1 MVTSP
6 AHSKIFILD
15 FGSQY
20 TQVIA
25 RRVRELQVYS
35 EIVRF
40 DISAAEIV
48 KLKANGIILSG
59 GPASVYDKGAPQV
72 DPQIFSLGIPVLGI
86 CYGMQLMAHD
96 LGGQVEFS
104 ARREYGPGILHM
116 TDGSPLFDGIG
127 DQLDIWNSHG
137 DKVTALPAGFRAA
150 ARTENSKFAA
160 IEDPKRELYALQFH
174 PEVSH
179 TPRGKEILQ
188 NFVYHICHCA
198 MDWTMG
204 SFIEEACARIREQV
218 GDQKVVLGLSG
229 GVDSSVTAALLHKA
243 VGDQLTC
250 IFVNNGLLRSREE
263 EMVQRVFGENFHVR
277 LKYVDASQRFLSLLK
292 GVTDPE
298 QKRKI
303 IGNEFIEVFQR
314 ATEELLEEDRRNGA
328 RKHGGYKFLAQGTLY
343 PDVIESVSIEGNP
356 AQVIKSHHNV
366 GGLPEKMHFALV
378 EPVRQLFKDE
388 VRQLGSQLGLPKEIV
403 YRQPFPGP
411 GLAVRILGEVTPERL
426 SILRE
431 ADTIV
436 VSEMESS
443 DWYYRVWQSFAVL
456 LPVRSVGVM
465 GDQRTYE
472 NTIVLRIVE
481 SQDGMTAD
489 WMRLPYELLARISSR
504 ISNEVRGVNRV
515 CYDISSKP
523 PSTILRGRKAWR
535 SCAEAQGE
543 IAKYPKRLRACRRRQ
558 TGAAQGVFRFDIA
571 LRSGI
576 SNSARRDKIKQ
587 LWHIVF
593 EN

>member
-1 MVTSP
+1 MKTVTP
-6 AHSKIFILD
+6 AHSKILILD
-15 FGSQY
+15 FGAQY

-25 RRVRELQVYS
+25 RRVRECQVYS

-40 DISAAEIV
+40 DVSAGDV
-48 KLKANGIILSG
+48 KKLKPNGIILSG
-59 GPASVYDKGAPQV
+59 GPASVYDQDAPHV

-86 CYGMQLMAHD
+86 CYGMQLMAHH

-104 ARREYGPGILHM
+104 ARREYGAAVLHVM
-116 TDGSPLFDGIG
+116 DGSRLFEGLG
-127 DQLDIWNSHG
+127 PQLDIWNSHG
-137 DKVTALPAGFRAA
+137 DKVTALPAGFHAA
-150 ARTENSKFAA
+150 ARTENSPFAA
-160 IEDPKRELYALQFH
+160 IENSERNLFAVQFH
-174 PEVSH
+174 PEVAH

-204 SFIEEACARIREQV
+204 SFIEEACERIRRQV
-218 GDQKVVLGLSG
+218 GDEKVVLGLSG

-243 VGDQLTC
+243 IGDQLTC

-263 EMVQRVFGENFHVR
+263 EMVQRVFGENFRVR
-277 LKYVDASQRFLSLLK
+277 LKYVDASERFLRSLK
-292 GVTDPE
+292 GVSDPE

-303 IGNEFIEVFQR
+303 IGNEFIEVFQH

-328 RKHGGYKFLAQGTLY
+328 GKHGGYKFLAQGTLY

-356 AQVIKSHHNV
+356 SQMIKSHHNV
-366 GGLPEKMHFALV
+366 GGLPEKMHFQLV

-388 VRQLGSQLGLPKEIV
+388 VRQLGLQLGLPKEIV

-489 WMRLPYELLARISSR
+489 WVRLPYELLARISAR

-523 PSTILRGRKAWR
+523 PSTIEW
-535 SCAEAQGE
+535 E
-543 IAKYPKRLRACRRRQ
+543 
-558 TGAAQGVFRFDIA
+558 
-571 LRSGI
+571 
-576 SNSARRDKIKQ
+576 
-587 LWHIVF
+587 
-593 EN
+593 

>member
-1 MVTSP
+1 MKTVAP
-6 AHSKIFILD
+6 AHSKILILD
-15 FGSQY
+15 FGAQY

-25 RRVRELQVYS
+25 RRVRECQVYS

-40 DISAAEIV
+40 DISAGDV
-48 KLKANGIILSG
+48 KRLKPNGIILSG
-59 GPASVYDKGAPQV
+59 GPASVYDQDAPHV

-86 CYGMQLMAHD
+86 CYGMQLMAHH

-104 ARREYGPGILHM
+104 ARREYGAAVLHVM
-116 TDGSPLFDGIG
+116 DGSRLFEGLG
-127 DQLDIWNSHG
+127 PQLDIWNSHG
-137 DKVTALPAGFRAA
+137 DKVTALPAGFHAA
-150 ARTENSKFAA
+150 ARTENSPFAA
-160 IEDPKRELYALQFH
+160 IENSERNLFAVQFH
-174 PEVSH
+174 PEVAH
-179 TPRGKEILQ
+179 TPRGREILQ

-204 SFIEEACARIREQV
+204 SFIEEACERIRRQV
-218 GDQKVVLGLSG
+218 GDEKVVLGLSG

-243 VGDQLTC
+243 IGDQLTC

-263 EMVQRVFGENFHVR
+263 EMVQRVFGENFRVR
-277 LKYVDASQRFLSLLK
+277 LKYVDASERFLRSLK

-303 IGNEFIEVFQR
+303 IGNEFIEVFQH

-328 RKHGGYKFLAQGTLY
+328 GKHGGYKFLAQGTLY

-356 AQVIKSHHNV
+356 SQMIKSHHNV
-366 GGLPEKMHFALV
+366 GGLPEKMHFQLV

-388 VRQLGSQLGLPKEIV
+388 VRQLGLQLGLPKEIV

-489 WMRLPYELLARISSR
+489 WVRLPYELLARISAG

-523 PSTILRGRKAWR
+523 PSTIEW
-535 SCAEAQGE
+535 E
-543 IAKYPKRLRACRRRQ
+543 
-558 TGAAQGVFRFDIA
+558 
-571 LRSGI
+571 
-576 SNSARRDKIKQ
+576 
-587 LWHIVF
+587 
-593 EN
+593 

>member
-1 MVTSP
+1 MIRQASIACPKLIRSAVKTVAPS
-6 AHSKIFILD
+6 AHSKILILD

-25 RRVRELQVYS
+25 RRIRECQVYS
-35 EIVRF
+35 EIVPF
-40 DISAAEIV
+40 DTPAAEIARM
-48 KLKANGIILSG
+48 KPNGLILSG
-59 GPASVYDKGAPQV
+59 GPASVYDKGAPHL
-72 DPQIFSLGIPVLGI
+72 DPKIFSLGIPVLGI
-86 CYGMQLMAHD
+86 CYGMQLMAHH
-96 LGGQVEFS
+96 LGGEVEFS
-104 ARREYGPGILHM
+104 ARREYGPGMLHI
-116 TDGSPLFDGIG
+116 TDSSQLFDGLGEQI
-127 DQLDIWNSHG
+127 DIWSSHG
-137 DKVTALPAGFRAA
+137 DKVTTLPAGFREA

-160 IEDPKRELYALQFH
+160 IEDPGRKLYGLQFH
-174 PEVSH
+174 PEVAH

-204 SFIEEACARIREQV
+204 SFIEEACARVRKQV
-218 GDQKVVLGLSG
+218 GNQKVVLGLSG

-243 VGDQLTC
+243 IGDQLTC

-263 EMVQRVFGENFHVR
+263 EIVQRVFGENFHVR
-277 LKYVDASQRFLSLLK
+277 LKYVDASERFLALLK

-298 QKRKI
+298 IKRKL
-303 IGNEFIEVFQR
+303 IGNEFIKVFQH
-314 ATEELLEEDRRNGA
+314 ATEELLQEDQKNGGGC
-328 RKHGGYKFLAQGTLY
+328 GGYKFLAQGTLY

-366 GGLPEKMHFALV
+366 GGLPEKMHFQLV

-388 VRQLGSQLGLPKEIV
+388 VRQAGLQLGLPKEIV

-489 WMRLPYELLARISSR
+489 WVRLPYELLARISTR
-504 ISNEVRGVNRV
+504 ISNEVKGVNRV

-523 PSTILRGRKAWR
+523 PSTIEW
-535 SCAEAQGE
+535 E
-543 IAKYPKRLRACRRRQ
+543 
-558 TGAAQGVFRFDIA
+558 
-571 LRSGI
+571 
-576 SNSARRDKIKQ
+576 
-587 LWHIVF
+587 
-593 EN
+593 

>member
-1 MVTSP
+1 VASP
-6 AHSKIFILD
+6 AHSRILILD

-25 RRVRELQVYS
+25 RRIRECQVYS
-35 EIVRF
+35 EIIRF
-40 DISAAEIV
+40 DMPAAEIAE
-48 KLKANGIILSG
+48 LGPNGLILSG
-59 GPASVYDKGAPQV
+59 GPASVYDKGAPHL
-72 DPQIFSLGIPVLGI
+72 DPEIFSLGVPVLG
-86 CYGMQLMAHD
+86 MLMAHH
-96 LGGQVEFS
+96 LGGQVVFTG
-104 ARREYGPGILHM
+104 RREYGAGTLHIANGSQLL
-116 TDGSPLFDGIG
+116 DGLGPQIDV
-127 DQLDIWNSHG
+127 WNSHG
-137 DKVTALPAGFRAA
+137 DEVTALPKGFRAA
-150 ARTENSKFAA
+150 GRTESSNFAA
-160 IEDPKRELYALQFH
+160 VEDPQRKLYGLQFH
-174 PEVSH
+174 PEVAH

-204 SFIEEACARIREQV
+204 SFIEEACARIRKQV

-243 VGDQLTC
+243 IGDQLTC

-263 EMVQRVFGENFHVR
+263 EIVQRVFGENFHVR
-277 LKYVDASQRFLSLLK
+277 LKYVDASERFLALLK

-298 QKRKI
+298 TKRKL
-303 IGNEFIEVFQR
+303 IGNEFIKVFQH
-314 ATEELLEEDRRNGA
+314 ATEELLEEDQKNGA

-366 GGLPEKMHFALV
+366 GGLPEKMHFELV

-388 VRQLGSQLGLPKEIV
+388 VRQAGLQLGLPKDIV

-431 ADTIV
+431 ADMIV

-489 WMRLPYELLARISSR
+489 WVRIPYELLARISAR
-504 ISNEVRGVNRV
+504 ISNEVKGVNRV

-523 PSTILRGRKAWR
+523 PSTIEW
-535 SCAEAQGE
+535 E
-543 IAKYPKRLRACRRRQ
+543 
-558 TGAAQGVFRFDIA
+558 
-571 LRSGI
+571 
-576 SNSARRDKIKQ
+576 
-587 LWHIVF
+587 
-593 EN
+593 